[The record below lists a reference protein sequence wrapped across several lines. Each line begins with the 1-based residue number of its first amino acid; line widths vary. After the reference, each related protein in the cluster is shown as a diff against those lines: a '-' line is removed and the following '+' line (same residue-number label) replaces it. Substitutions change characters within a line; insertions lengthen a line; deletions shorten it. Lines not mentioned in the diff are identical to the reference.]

1 VKEAAGALTTAKDAA
16 ALVAVFS
23 GVSYACGYLTLRA
36 RAWAFGTDPP
46 FGLVDEMY
54 VFAGFR
60 FFLSLLVALLI
71 LLPLLVAVSAGAT
84 RLGKRS
90 SAAISWFG
98 IAILA
103 LAAIAQFQVLGI
115 HGLLL
120 DEQAAAS
127 PLGQAALTGD
137 GLALALW
144 FLAVAGTAL
153 SILWLIRRRHV
164 ADVLS
169 ATIGM
174 IAALNILFLPAIQ
187 GILFAD
193 RYVRVLDSAPA
204 AAAQFVGP
212 AAVVDHGGGRA
223 VLLGY
228 VADGHTRLITVD
240 EKDLIGIGVG
250 SVMPIDQF
258 LKPKATTAAM
268 MLLLQAPAAGA
279 PPTTPGQGPPITQAT
294 PSDRV
299 APAFWRTVVGQLK
312 HTLKN
317 IGSLGEG
324 GASQGRI
331 FVAQLGTPSQ
341 AARPLSADADLSWPV
356 VSPDGTVYALRDGQL
371 GRLDAAGKFLPV
383 GPRQERWMKL
393 IGVGSDGSVLGL
405 MTAPP
410 FGRPAMLVKGTLEIG
425 PAPTTPELR
434 RQQGVLIQESRE
446 YDGGRQVRVARS
458 ERGGRGFDVY
468 YSRSGL
474 GRVNVSDCGD
484 DLCGQPSLSPDGSR
498 ILFVRLAA
506 R

>member
-1 VKEAAGALTTAKDAA
+1 MTEAAGALAPAKDAA

-71 LLPLLVAVSAGAT
+71 LLPLLVAVSAAAT
-84 RLGKRS
+84 RVGNRS

-103 LAAIAQFQVLGI
+103 LAALAQFQVLGI

-153 SILWLIRRRHV
+153 SILWLVRRRHV

-228 VADGHTRLITVD
+228 AADGRTRLITVD

-258 LKPKATTAAM
+258 LKPRATTAAM
-268 MLLLQAPAAGA
+268 MLLLQAQPPVAVPGHA
-279 PPTTPGQGPPITQAT
+279 PTITQAT

-299 APAFWRTVVGQLK
+299 ATAFWRTVVDQLK

-324 GASQGRI
+324 GASQGRV
-331 FVAQLGTPSQ
+331 FVAQLGTQSP
-341 AARPLSADADLSWPV
+341 APRPVSADADLSWPV
-356 VSPDGTVYALRDGQL
+356 MASDGTVYALRDGLL
-371 GRLDAAGKFLPV
+371 GRVDGAGEFLPV
-383 GPRQERWMKL
+383 GPKQERWMKL

-405 MTAPP
+405 LRAPP
-410 FGRPAMLVKGTLEIG
+410 FGRPAMLVNGALEVG

-446 YDGGRQVRVARS
+446 YDGGRQVRVGRS

-498 ILFVRLAA
+498 ILFIRLPA

>member
-1 VKEAAGALTTAKDAA
+1 
-16 ALVAVFS
+16 VAVVS
-23 GVSYACGYLTLRA
+23 GVSYAFGYLSLRA
-36 RAWAFGTDPP
+36 RAWALGTDPP

-71 LLPLLVAVSAGAT
+71 LLPVLFVVSA
-84 RLGKRS
+84 
-90 SAAISWFG
+90 AAIRIGNRSRTALSWLG

-103 LAAIAQFQVLGI
+103 LAALAQLQVLGI

-120 DEQAAAS
+120 DENAAAS
-127 PLGQAALTGD
+127 PLGQAALSGD

-144 FLAVAGTAL
+144 FMAVAGTAL

-164 ADVLS
+164 ADALTGTVG
-169 ATIGM
+169 IV
-174 IAALNILFLPAIQ
+174 AALNLLFLPAIQ

-193 RYVRVLDSAPA
+193 RYVRVLDSTPA
-204 AAAQFVGP
+204 VAAQFVGP
-212 AAVVDHGGGRA
+212 AAIVDRGGGKA

-240 EKDLIGIGVG
+240 EKELNGIGVG

-258 LKPKATTAAM
+258 LKPTAATTAM
-268 MLLLQAPAAGA
+268 MLLLQVPAEAQQPA
-279 PPTTPGQGPPITQAT
+279 TPGHSATQAM

-324 GASQGRI
+324 GATQGRI
-331 FVAQLGTPSQ
+331 FVALLGTQ
-341 AARPLSADADLSWPV
+341 AQTAHPLSADSDLSWPV
-356 VSPDGTVYALRDGQL
+356 MAPDGTVYALRVGRL
-371 GRLDAAGKFLPV
+371 GRLGPSGKFIPV
-383 GPRQERWMKL
+383 GSKQERWMKL

-410 FGRPAMLVKGTLEIG
+410 FGRPAMLVNGRVEVG
-425 PAPTTPELR
+425 AAPTTAELR
-434 RQQGVLIQESRE
+434 RQHGVLIQESRE
-446 YDGGRQVRVARS
+446 YDGGRRLQVARS

-468 YSRSGL
+468 YSRAPLS
-474 GRVNVSDCGD
+474 RVNVSDCGN
-484 DLCGQPSLSPDGSR
+484 DLCGQPSLSADGSK
-498 ILFVRLAA
+498 ILFIRLAA